1 MIKCGL
7 LGKNIKYSLS
17 PKLHEIILEKIN
29 ISGEYILLDSSEA
42 EDENLFI
49 KNVVERL
56 KNGDLSGINI
66 TIPYKEAIIKYI
78 DRIDEVSK
86 KIGAINTIKVEKTSL
101 VGYNTDY
108 YGIIETLT
116 KMKLCLNNKKCYIF
130 GTGGSSK
137 AVYYAIKELGGIPC
151 YVSRGKVGKD
161 IISYEEVKK
170 IDNYGELAIN
180 CTPSNLNIEILSK
193 FKNVFELKYI
203 KKAEKEPLENINI
216 VDGLY
221 MLVVQ
226 GIKAQE
232 LWQNRDIGL
241 YEEIFYQLNEEIKK

>member
-1 MIKCGL
+1 MVKYGL

-17 PKLHEIILEKIN
+17 PKLHKIILEKIN
-29 ISGEYILLDSSEA
+29 VSGEYILLDSGES

-49 KNVVERL
+49 KNVVENL

-66 TIPYKEAIIKYI
+66 TIPYKEAIIKYV

-137 AVYYAIKELGGIPC
+137 AVYYAIKELGGIPY
-151 YVSRGKVGKD
+151 YVSRGKVGKG
-161 IISYEEVKK
+161 IISYDEVKK
-170 IDNYGELAIN
+170 IDNHSELAIN
-180 CTPSNLNIEILSK
+180 CTPSNLDIEILGK
-193 FKNVFELKYI
+193 FKNIFELKYI
-203 KKAEKEPLENINI
+203 KKIEKDSLENVNI

-241 YEEIFYQLNEEIKK
+241 YEEVFYQLNEEIKK

>member
-1 MIKCGL
+1 MKYGL
-7 LGKNIKYSLS
+7 LGKNIQYSLS
-17 PKLHEIILEKIN
+17 PKLHKIILEKIN
-29 ISGEYILLDSSEA
+29 ISGEYILLDSFQS

-49 KNVVERL
+49 ENVVKRL

-66 TIPYKEAIIKYI
+66 TIPYKETIIKYI
-78 DRIDEVSK
+78 DRVDEVSK
-86 KIGAINTIKVEKTSL
+86 KIGAINTIKVEKASL

-116 KMKLCLNNKKCYIF
+116 KMKLYLKNEKCYIF

-151 YVSRGKVGKD
+151 YVSRGKVGED
-161 IISYEEVKK
+161 IISYDEVKK
-170 IDNYGELAIN
+170 IPNHSELAIN
-180 CTPSNLNIEILSK
+180 CTPTNLDVEVSSK
-193 FKNVFELKYI
+193 FKNIFELKYI
-203 KKAEKEPLENINI
+203 KKGEKDSLENINI

-232 LWQNRDIGL
+232 LWQNRDIAL
-241 YEEIFYQLNEEIKK
+241 YEEIFDELNKEIKK